1 MPCPGVEPG
10 KSTLWGVLLPNHDQ
24 AWCWLEELQAVSKM
38 PPGRVPGV
46 TECQGPRG
54 AVSS

>member
-24 AWCWLEELQAVSKM
+24 VWCWLEELQAVSKM

-54 AVSS
+54 VVSS